1 VSCFLKAI
9 SSETEMAS
17 FDSSVCSC
25 FPEATSLEAERL
37 ASIVPLVLVYQKL

>member
-1 VSCFLKAI
+1 VSCFPEATSL
-9 SSETEMAS
+9 ETEMAS